1 MQLSVKLRDG
11 FKNDT
16 VTITVNG
23 KEVYRESGVTT
34 NLTISFADA
43 VEIPVQEPIVRLG
56 VAIEGGHKA
65 TKEIPVRETPF
76 VDVWAHTGTIEIRS
90 SAEETPMM

>member
-56 VAIEGGHKA
+56 VAI
-65 TKEIPVRETPF
+65 
-76 VDVWAHTGTIEIRS
+76 
-90 SAEETPMM
+90 